1 MDAFDADVLI
11 YADDPSNPLRPRLLA
26 LFGGP
31 HPVVG
36 VGSVILLPEVL
47 SHVKRQGAPGQAARL
62 RRLLKRL
69 DLRPVDRPTAEAATT
84 LGARYSLRAADA
96 IHLATALQAGAARF
110 ITNNRRDFKKSI
122 SGIAVTYPDEL
133 SEPRLPHSP
142 GTST

>member
-62 RRLLKRL
+62 RRLLVQL
-69 DLRPVDRPTAEAATT
+69 DRRPVDQRTAEAATA
-84 LGARYSLRAADA
+84 LAARYGLRAADTV
-96 IHLATALQAGAARF
+96 HLATALRAG
-110 ITNNRRDFKKSI
+110 
-122 SGIAVTYPDEL
+122 
-133 SEPRLPHSP
+133 
-142 GTST
+142 